1 MSASEDSAFE
11 FSARPELFGRTAAGE
26 DVHRVTLEGGGLTA
40 RIMTWGA
47 TLQELRL
54 EGHAPPLT
62 LGFPDFDSYPRYS
75 ALFRADAGPL
85 RQPHRQ
91 GPLHPR
97 RHELPARAQR
107 GRKSSAWRPCRHG
120 KERLAHR
127 RPLAPTASG
136 SFGVDPDGAAGYP
149 GNCTISCTYTLKD
162 GGVLSI
168 DYEAETDRPTICNL
182 AHHSYFNLDGGPT
195 ILDHNL
201 IIAADAYLPTR
212 EDQIP
217 TGEIAPVA
225 NTPFDFGELRPV
237 RREENGRQVLYDHNF
252 CLSRGRTGKRSV
264 ALLGSE
270 RSGIGM
276 EVRTTEP
283 GIQFYCG
290 FKLKPTVPG
299 LEGRLHQPFAGL
311 CLETQ
316 VWPDAP
322 NHPDF
327 PSAVLRPGET
337 LRQQTDYV
345 FVRE

>member
-1 MSASEDSAFE
+1 MSANPVF
-11 FSARPELFGRTAAGE
+11 ELFGRTAEGE
-26 DVHRVTLEGGGLTA
+26 EVHRVTLEGGGLRA

-54 EGHAPPLT
+54 EGHGSPLT
-62 LGFPDFDSYPRYS
+62 LGFPDFDSYPRHSPYFGQTPGRF
-75 ALFRADAGPL
+75 ANRIDGGRFRLDG
-85 RQPHRQ
+85 RQYQLERNEGENH
-91 GPLHPR
+91 LHGGHIGTGKSVWR
-97 RHELPARAQR
+97 IDELSRD
-107 GRKSSAWRPCRHG
+107 SVT
-120 KERLAHR
+120 LV
-127 RPLAPTASG
+127 L
-136 SFGVDPDGAAGYP
+136 VDPDGRAGYP
-149 GNCTISCTYTLKD
+149 GTCTIACSYTLRD
-162 GGVLSI
+162 EGTLSI
-168 DYEAETDRPTICNL
+168 DYEAQTDRATICNL

-201 IIAADAYLPTR
+201 MIAADACLPTR
-212 EDQIP
+212 PDQIP

-225 NTPFDFGELRPV
+225 GTAYDFGELRPI
-237 RREENGRQVLYDHNF
+237 RREEDGRQVLYDHNF
-252 CLSRGRTGKRSV
+252 CLSRRRTGKRSV

-283 GIQFYCG
+283 GLQFYCG
-290 FKLKPTVPG
+290 YKLKPTVPG
-299 LEGRLHQPFAGL
+299 LDGRLHQPFAGL

-316 VWPDAP
+316 AWPDAP

-345 FVRE
+345 FIRG